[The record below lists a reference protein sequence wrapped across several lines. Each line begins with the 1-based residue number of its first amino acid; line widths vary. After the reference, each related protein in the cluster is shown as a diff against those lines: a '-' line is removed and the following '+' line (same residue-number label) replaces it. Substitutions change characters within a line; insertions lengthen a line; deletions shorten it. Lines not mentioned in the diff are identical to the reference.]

1 MEFIYGKNN
10 WKTLRRGQ
18 ENSYLLTNRKAGYST
33 LSMINSCSR
42 NEHNLLMACVKAPN
56 TWVQMITKIEEV
68 IHVGFHRVSTAA
80 QEYVSREN
88 NEDGQKYLQ
97 GFSMNIFPRWH
108 YIAHGVEIIKEIIMK
123 HEENLVLVSYTL
135 GNQTSQVAQVVLRP
149 WMRFTPKGEMP
160 LKDQEFIFSEE
171 SITSHGYTLYFKTDG
186 ELQKEEPSYREHLYF
201 EDDAKDAKDSV
212 GAMVS
217 NHSYHHVLAPG
228 EFKEVSMIY
237 SLNPIGEEP
246 ESIRQTELKRRQD
259 LKYKSGMKSA
269 LGKQLAV
276 ACDQFV
282 VERESTG
289 AMTII
294 AGYPFF
300 GDWGRD
306 TMISALGCCIAAG
319 RKEEAKDIF
328 RTFIAY
334 LKKGLMP
341 NMFPEGDQPPLY
353 NTVDAS
359 LLFIYAVYEYYLE
372 FKDVDF
378 VKEAMDPMME
388 IIQWYK
394 KGTDFHIKMDT
405 DGLVLAGADFEQVTW
420 MDIRIGDVL
429 PTPRHGKPVEINA
442 YWYNALMVMGFFSE
456 LLQRGDKNS
465 YNMLA
470 EKVKSSFLQKFWN
483 EQEKCLKDVISGT
496 RADLQVR
503 CNQIWAVS
511 LPFGMLPREKEIQV
525 VEKVF
530 TTLYTPYGLRS
541 LSPEDPEF
549 KPFYGGTL
557 WKRDTAYHQGTVWAF
572 PLGGYYL
579 AYLKV
584 HDYSEEARKKVISD
598 LHLLEGTMRE
608 GCLGQ
613 IAEIFDGDN
622 PEESKGCFAQ
632 AWSVG
637 ELLRA
642 LKKAE
647 MGK

>member
-1 MEFIYGKNN
+1 MEFTYGKND

-18 ENSYLLTNRKAGYST
+18 ENSYLLTNRKAGYSA
-33 LSMINSCSR
+33 LSMISSCSR

-68 IHVGFHRVSTAA
+68 ILVGDHRVSTAA
-80 QEYVSREN
+80 QEYVSEEN
-88 NEDGQKYLQ
+88 NENGQKYLQ
-97 GFSMNIFPRWH
+97 GFTLNDFPTWH
-108 YIAHGVEIIKEIIMK
+108 YIAHGVEIVREVVLK

-135 GNQTSQVAQVVLRP
+135 INHTSHSAQVILRP

-160 LKDQEFIFSEE
+160 LKDQKFVLSDE
-171 SITSHGYTLYFKTDG
+171 SITSNGYQLFFHASGNLEIEKQTYKDN
-186 ELQKEEPSYREHLYF
+186 LYF
-201 EDDAKDAKDSV
+201 EDDAKDAKDSL
-212 GAMVS
+212 GSMIS
-217 NHSYHHVLAPG
+217 NHSFNHALAPG
-228 EFKEVSMIY
+228 EVKTTSMMYSLHPIKDTPDKIKEV
-237 SLNPIGEEP
+237 
-246 ESIRQTELKRRQD
+246 ELSRRKR
-259 LKYKSGMKSA
+259 LVEKSGMSSA
-269 LGKQLAV
+269 LGKQLAL

-282 VERESTG
+282 VDRESTG

-306 TMISALGCCIAAG
+306 TMIAALGCCISAG
-319 RKEEAKDIF
+319 RKEETRNIF

-334 LKKGLMP
+334 LRKGLMP

-372 FKDVDF
+372 FEDIDF
-378 VKEAMDPMME
+378 IEETFDSMME
-388 IIQWYK
+388 IIYWYK
-394 KGTDFHIKMDT
+394 NGTDFHIKMDT
-405 DGLVLAGADFEQVTW
+405 DGLILAGADFEQVTW

-442 YWYNALMVMGFFSE
+442 YWYNALKIIGFFSE
-456 LLQRGDKNS
+456 LVHRGDKNS
-465 YNMLA
+465 YEMLA
-470 EKVKSSFLQKFWN
+470 EKVKASFLKKFWN
-483 EQEKCLKDVISGT
+483 EEENCLKDVVSGT
-496 RADLQVR
+496 KADLQVR
-503 CNQIWAVS
+503 CNQIWAIS
-511 LPFGMLPREKEIQV
+511 MPFGMLPRDKEALV
-525 VEKVF
+525 LEKVF

-572 PLGGYYL
+572 PLGAYYL

-584 HDYSEEARKKVISD
+584 HDYSDVARVKVISD
-598 LHLLEGTMRE
+598 LHLLEGTIRE

-613 IAEIFDGDN
+613 IAEIFDGEN

-647 MGK
+647 IQE